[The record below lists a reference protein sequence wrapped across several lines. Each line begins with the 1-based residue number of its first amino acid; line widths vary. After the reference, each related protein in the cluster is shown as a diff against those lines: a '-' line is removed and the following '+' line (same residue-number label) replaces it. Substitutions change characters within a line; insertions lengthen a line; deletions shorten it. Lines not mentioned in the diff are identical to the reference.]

1 MVGSRA
7 EGSGNNLRRHWG
19 LRMAKSQIPFRFW
32 NDQPGQGIG
41 SSEVRKKSREDD
53 KGLGKKA
60 KRDVSDILT

>member
-1 MVGSRA
+1 
-7 EGSGNNLRRHWG
+7 
-19 LRMAKSQIPFRFW
+19 MAKSQIPFRFW

-53 KGLGKKA
+53 KGLSKKA